1 MAKADFVENRIDVVK
16 NIYTLYSYLKDG
28 SEEKK
33 EWAQERFEN
42 ATRFIVESFGN
53 KLFFAPC
60 KFVGFKNNTYEK
72 HSVSY
77 GSGDGIEVLNNLT
90 DLKLYKNYKDD
101 FLTQQFY
108 SFIKELGMEIEK
120 NEINFSIPNNLSVE
134 DLKAENKCYFISP
147 THCNG
152 QKQKAWNSFV
162 ENNLMAIGWNDED
175 YSNSTTAE
183 LESIYKNQDE
193 SAVYPF
199 KLIKQIRNG
208 DIICCTNNNH
218 GLYGIGIALSSYKYK
233 SQIHFA
239 GTNKDGNECYYS
251 HYIDVAWLCSKE
263 EGYIPTKDFNI
274 KNPERQWVPY
284 GTLNEK
290 EIPLYIE
297 NYLFRNKPK
306 QIDIKSQ
313 YKPYIKILKENRNIV
328 LTGAPGTGKTYLA
341 RRIAEAMGAEYEM
354 VQFHPSYDYS
364 DFVEGLRPVKDEN
377 GNIAFERKDGIF
389 KSFCKEA
396 LKNLIESRKSIE
408 EQHKELTINETING
422 FLSNARE
429 ENTVFKTVNGS
440 EFVVS
445 DFADT
450 IISVYVEKNPIRK
463 TVILNRADL
472 YDLLLNNV
480 KVTAVYDIRKYFK
493 RKYATQADS
502 YTYILYNYL
511 AKQKKSKNDV
521 DKNINEDIK
530 KVERKNYV
538 FIIDEINRGEISKIF
553 GELFFSIDPGYRKE
567 EDRIKVKTQYQELVE
582 QGDVFRDGFFVPEN
596 VYIIGTMNDIDRSV
610 ESMDFAMRRRFTWIE
625 VAAEESA
632 NNMNI
637 QGEARERMF
646 ALNDAILKTEGLG
659 REFQIG
665 GALFLNQT
673 DMEELW
679 DYHLSS
685 LLKEYLRGMPDA
697 EANFK
702 KLEEAFRGVDSFE
715 E

>member
-60 KFVGFKNNTYEK
+60 RFVGFKNNTYEK

-134 DLKAENKCYFISP
+134 DLKTEHKCYFISP

-218 GLYGIGIALSSYKYK
+218 GLYGIGIALSPYKYK

-239 GTNKDGNECYYS
+239 GTDKDGNKSYYS
-251 HYIDVAWLCSKE
+251 HYIDVAWLCFKE

-297 NYLFRNKPK
+297 NYLFRNKPE

-389 KSFCKEA
+389 KSFCKKA
-396 LKNLIESRKSIE
+396 LENENFTGNFEDIYQKYIDNLIECE
-408 EQHKELTINETING
+408 EAELTTTVQKKPFKIAAN
-422 FLSNARE
+422 SNR
-429 ENTVFKTVNGS
+429 NITVFTAKTQ
-440 EFVVS
+440 FVVKKE
-445 DFADT
+445 FLKAY
-450 IISVYVEKNPIRK
+450 IEKGE
-463 TVILNRADL
+463 ILDWKP
-472 YDLLLNNV
+472 YT
-480 KVTAVYDIRKYFK
+480 TAIG
-493 RKYATQADS
+493 
-502 YTYILYNYL
+502 
-511 AKQKKSKNDV
+511 
-521 DKNINEDIK
+521 EDIK
-530 KVERKNYV
+530 SKYPDLKVAKSEVKNKNYV

-625 VAAEESA
+625 VSAEDSA
-632 NNMNI
+632 DNMDI
-637 QGEARERMF
+637 QGEARERMT
-646 ALNDAILKTEGLG
+646 ALNNAILKTEGLG

-702 KLEEAFRGVDSFE
+702 KLEDAFRGVDSFE